1 MNGAGCRRKGHDFE
15 RTVRRELASVFGEHL
30 VRRGLQYRD
39 GIDCAD
45 VVAPGLWVEC
55 KAQRQTNP
63 RAALA
68 QAIRGAQ
75 GRRPLKPVAVCK
87 DDRRPPVVMM
97 RLEDFLEL
105 LREWHAKRV
114 G

>member
-1 MNGAGCRRKGHDFE
+1 VEQVVDE
-15 RTVRRELASVFGEHL
+15 RGTTSSAPVRRELAGVFGQDL

-39 GIDCAD
+39 GTECAD
-45 VVAPGLWVEC
+45 VIAPGLWIEC

-68 QAIRGAQ
+68 QAVRAAD
-75 GRRPLKPVAVCK
+75 GRALKPVAICK

-97 RLEDFLEL
+97 RFEDFLAL
-105 LREWHAKRV
+105 VRGWHAMRV
-114 G
+114 R

>member
-1 MNGAGCRRKGHDFE
+1 MNGASCRRKGHDFE
-15 RTVRRELASVFGEHL
+15 RAIRRELASVFGDDL
-30 VRRGLQYRD
+30 VRRGLQYR
-39 GIDCAD
+39 GGMDCAD
-45 VVAPGLWVEC
+45 VIAPGLWVEC

-68 QAIRGAQ
+68 QAVRCSE
-75 GRRPLKPVAVCK
+75 GRNLKPIAICK
-87 DDRRPPVVMM
+87 DDRCQPVVMM

>member
-1 MNGAGCRRKGHDFE
+1 MNGASCRRKGHDFE
-15 RTVRRELASVFGEHL
+15 RAVRRELAGVFGEHL

-45 VVAPGLWVEC
+45 VIAPGLWVEC

-68 QAIRGAQ
+68 QAVRGSE
-75 GRRPLKPVAVCK
+75 GRALKPVAVCK